1 MTPAP
6 VIWRSLVMLT
16 LILSLSSDL
25 ILGNLALPRM
35 TIGWMASFALGLAVA
50 KLTVTWLDGR
60 PR

>member
-1 MTPAP
+1 MART
-6 VIWRSLVMLT
+6 IWRSVVILT

-25 ILGNLALPRM
+25 VLGNLALPRM

-50 KLTVTWLDGR
+50 KLTVVWLDGR

>member
-1 MTPAP
+1 
-6 VIWRSLVMLT
+6 MLT